1 MKIKKILAIGLL
13 LSVMMFLGCESGDN
27 TASSPES
34 DTETVTAD
42 MPDYSNERYVLIA
55 PHIGIQYW
63 QVHKAGLEAAADEL
77 GVQTFFTGVMGDSVE
92 QQITIM
98 EQEIAKRPAGILVGP
113 LNGPAFVP
121 VINKAIKA
129 GIPVITVDTDSPD
142 SDRLSYIGTDGHA
155 AGEKAADLMAELL
168 GGAGKVGISNL
179 VGFEACE
186 ARARGFIDRVEAKY
200 PKMEVVAVVDD
211 KADTEIAT
219 KVNSEMIIANP
230 DIKGIFGTD
239 GVSPIGMG
247 AAVKNL
253 NKTGDI
259 ILLGFDPMP
268 QTLQL
273 MEEDVV
279 QATMVQRT
287 FAMSYYGLK
296 MLFDYN
302 RARLE
307 LVKGWDVEKVQKDGV
322 NTLPNFTDTGI
333 MVVDKNNYKNFEEK

>member
-1 MKIKKILAIGLL
+1 MKRHIIGLISIVVL
-13 LSVMMFLGCESGDN
+13 AMVMAGCGGNAE
-27 TASSPES
+27 TAVEAPAQ
-34 DTETVTAD
+34 DAG
-42 MPDYSNERYVLIA
+42 PDYSDERYVLIA

-63 QVHKAGLEAAADEL
+63 QVHKAGFEAAASEL

-92 QQITIM
+92 QQIAIM
-98 EQEIAKRPAGILVGP
+98 EQEIAKNPAGILVGP

-121 VINKAIKA
+121 VINKAIAA
-129 GIPVITVDTDSPD
+129 GIPVITVDTDSPG
-142 SDRLSYIGTDGHA
+142 SDRLSYIGTDGYA
-155 AGEKAADLMAELL
+155 AGQKAADIMAELI
-168 GGAGKVGISNL
+168 GEEGKVGVSNL

-186 ARARGFIDRVEAKY
+186 ARARGFIDRIDEAY
-200 PKMEVVAVVDD
+200 PNMDVVAVVDD
-211 KADTEIAT
+211 KADTEVAT
-219 KVNSEMIIANP
+219 RVNSEMIIANP

-253 NKTGDI
+253 NKVGEIT
-259 ILLGFDPMP
+259 LLGFDPMP

-273 MEEDVV
+273 MEEGVV
-279 QATMVQRT
+279 EATMVQRT

-302 RARLE
+302 RASLE
-307 LVKGWDVEKVQKDGV
+307 LVKGWDVENVQKDGV

-333 MVVDKNNYKNFEEK
+333 MVVDKTNYKNFEEK